1 MAIVSKYYR
10 VDVEMTTGFK
20 YSYTILGRLLEGS
33 VKASKGYWTK
43 SVNTTEIT
51 KEEHEATW
59 NVPLIDDKPAKTRK
73 KAVDKSV
80 NNSVDKSVN
89 KSPISFSSIENFFS
103 DEEQP
108 KRKKRR

>member
-1 MAIVSKYYR
+1 MAVDPKYYR
-10 VDVEMTTGFK
+10 VNVEMTTGFK
-20 YSYTILGRLLEGS
+20 YSYTVLGKLMPGC
-33 VKASKGYWTK
+33 VKASEGYWTK

-59 NVPLIDDKPAKTRK
+59 MVPIDGDKPVKTRK
-73 KAVDKSV
+73 RAVDKSV